1 MLSIVSMFGRGLNFI
16 WKCKEPGTVKAIF
29 EKNKLKGHKKP
40 NIQSYA
46 LTVQG

>member
-1 MLSIVSMFGRGLNFI
+1 MLSIVSVFGKSLNFI
-16 WKCKEPGTVKAIF
+16 WKCEEPRKVKATF

-46 LTVQG
+46 LTVQV